1 MEFTKEFI
9 EANGL
14 NEEQIAAVTGFVQD
28 EIVPNIKKE
37 YDGKANENAEGILTG
52 ASKYAK
58 EKFGVDLD
66 REKGEKFGDYLQRI
80 SDAGLSTKLEN
91 LKIKEAELEEK
102 LKNFK
107 GSDEVKQK
115 LLDAQKKNDDLLKQ
129 VAELE
134 PLKGMDT
141 LLQEKDQELVGLK
154 RQVAFNGVKPNF
166 PDTVNEFE
174 ADAKWKMFV
183 NAFDEKYNL
192 ELIDGIAYGVDKE
205 NHHKK
210 VKLSDVVK
218 ADENINNLLQ
228 GRQQK
233 GTGADPVAMKK
244 VDGLPFDIPKNA
256 SSEDLTK
263 VVREHLLGKLGIIT
277 HKDYAKE
284 FADLY
289 TKAKSAK

>member
-9 EANGL
+9 ETNGL
-14 NEEQIAAVTGFVQD
+14 TEEQVTAVTGFVQS

-58 EKFGVDLD
+58 EKLGVDLE
-66 REKGEKFGDYLQRI
+66 REQGEKFADYLQRI
-80 SDAGLSTKLEN
+80 TDTGLSARTEA
-91 LKIKEAELEEK
+91 LKTKEAELEEK

-107 GSDEVKQK
+107 GSDELKSKYEKQLK
-115 LLDAQKKNDDLLKQ
+115 DNDELLKKL
-129 VAELE
+129 AKLE
-134 PLKGMDT
+134 PLEGMDT

-154 RQVAFNGVKPNF
+154 RQVAFNGVKPSF
-166 PDTVNEFE
+166 PDTVNKYE
-174 ADAKWKMFV
+174 ADAKWNEFV
-183 NAFDEKYNL
+183 KGFDEKYSL
-192 ELIDGIAYGVDKE
+192 ELIDGVAYGVDKE

-210 VKLSDVVK
+210 VKLTDVVK
-218 ADENINNLLQ
+218 ADDNINNLLK
-228 GRQQK
+228 GRQQR
-233 GTGADPVAMKK
+233 GTNANPVDMKK
-244 VDGLPFDIPKNA
+244 VDGLPFDIPTDA

-263 VVREHLLGKLGIIT
+263 IVREHLLGKLGSIT

-284 FADLY
+284 FAELY